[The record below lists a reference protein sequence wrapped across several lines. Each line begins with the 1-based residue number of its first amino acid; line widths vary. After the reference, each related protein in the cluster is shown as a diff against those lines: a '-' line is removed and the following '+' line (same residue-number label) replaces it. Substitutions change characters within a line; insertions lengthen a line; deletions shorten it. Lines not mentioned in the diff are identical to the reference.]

1 MQSIYKSLLI
11 SAFIFLAIL
20 DSSAQIVKFI
30 KNPLNAKYRVYITNN
45 PKEATLFV
53 FKVDRPEKA
62 IANGLWYIVENPILF
77 NNATNLFQVNSI
89 NEADLIVY
97 YTKDRKKAGNIK
109 KK

>member
-1 MQSIYKSLLI
+1 MQSIYKSLLF
-11 SAFIFLAIL
+11 SAIVFLGNL
-20 DSSAQIVKFI
+20 NSSAQIVKFI
-30 KNPLNAKYRVYITNN
+30 KNPLNVKYRVYITNN

-77 NNATNLFQVNSI
+77 SNAMNLFQVNSI
-89 NEADLIVY
+89 DEADLIVY
-97 YTKDRKKAGNIK
+97 YTKDRKKAGSIK

>member
-1 MQSIYKSLLI
+1 MQSIYKSLFI
-11 SAFIFLAIL
+11 SAIVFLSNL

-30 KNPLNAKYRVYITNN
+30 KNPLNVKYRVYITNN

-62 IANGLWYIVENPILF
+62 ISNGLWYIVENPILF
-77 NNATNLFQVNSI
+77 SNAMNLFQVNSI
-89 NEADLIVY
+89 EEADLIVY
-97 YTKDRKKAGNIK
+97 YTKDRKKAGSIK